1 MNPTLSSLT
10 LAHLTISA
18 TPLETIEAA
27 AHAGFGAAGVRIC
40 GRRPGDAFATP
51 VVGVPE
57 AARELKSRAADLGV
71 RLSNVS
77 GYQFYPDVTLSQVE
91 PVVAATVELG
101 APVIVANGFDPDEA
115 RFTELFAR
123 YCELA
128 HKGGIR
134 VALEFLPYS
143 GVRNLQT
150 AMRIVEA
157 CGADNVG
164 VLLDALHL
172 ERSGGT
178 PADIAAVPP
187 TRIVFA
193 QLCDA
198 PSWRGARTDD
208 ALLQEARGARLPAGA
223 GTLPLFAFMDALPE
237 GCEIEYEVAR
247 GDMAGRSPI
256 DKALAAADD
265 ATRFMTAYQNHRS
278 ASAVRR
284 NA

>member
-1 MNPTLSSLT
+1 MNPILSSLT

-40 GRRPGDAFATP
+40 GRRPGDPFAARIL
-51 VVGVPE
+51 GVPE
-57 AARELKSRAADLGV
+57 ATRALRSRAADLGV

-77 GYQFYPDVTLSQVE
+77 GYQFYPDVTLSQAE
-91 PVVAATVELG
+91 PVVAATIELG
-101 APVIVANGFDPDEA
+101 VPVIVANGFDPDEA
-115 RFTELFAR
+115 RFTETLSR

-128 HKGGIR
+128 KTGGIR

-150 AMRIVEA
+150 AMRIIEA

-187 TRIVFA
+187 DRIVFA
-193 QLCDA
+193 QLCDGPA
-198 PSWRGARTDD
+198 WRGAKTDD
-208 ALLQEARGARLPAGA
+208 ALLQEARGARLPAGT
-223 GTLPLFAFMDALPE
+223 GVLPLFDFMDALPD

-247 GDMAGRSPI
+247 GDMVSRSPN
-256 DKALAAADD
+256 DKALAAAAD
-265 ATRFMTAYQNHRS
+265 ATRFMESYGSHRS
-278 ASAVRR
+278 AAVGRV
-284 NA
+284 A